1 MDDLLCERVDDWD
14 EVLKEAKDGGLDSRS
29 RSSAYHGMR
38 VEVVMRGESSEEQG
52 LLNAGLLREAVVEP
66 DSPSIGMKLLGRY
79 ACLARAS
86 RCVPWRLRLTRL
98 TYIRS

>member
-14 EVLKEAKDGGLDSRS
+14 EVLKEVQNGGLDSRT
-29 RSSAYHGMR
+29 RSIAYHRMG
-38 VEVVMRGESSEEQG
+38 VEVVMPGESSEEQG
-52 LLNAGLLREAVVEP
+52 LLNAGLLREAVVET

-86 RCVPWRLRLTRL
+86 RCVPWRFRLTRL
-98 TYIRS
+98 TYVRS